1 MRLGVGL
8 KVLVSVR
15 LGVGAQTVARDE
27 RHRGQHA
34 VRPVV
39 ALVHLV
45 MVMVVVMVRV
55 RGRVRVGIWSG
66 VGQG

>member
-8 KVLVSVR
+8 RVLVSVR

-45 MVMVVVMVRV
+45 MVMVVVTVRV
-55 RGRVRVGIWSG
+55 
-66 VGQG
+66 

>member
-1 MRLGVGL
+1 M
-8 KVLVSVR
+8 
-15 LGVGAQTVARDE
+15 GAQTVARDE
-27 RHRGQHA
+27 RHRGQHT
-34 VRPVV
+34 VGPVV

>member
-1 MRLGVGL
+1 LRLGVGL
-8 KVLVSVR
+8 RVLVSVR

-45 MVMVVVMVRV
+45 MVMVVVTVRV
-55 RGRVRVGIWSG
+55 RVRVRVGTGIG
-66 VGQG
+66 LE